1 MLLTPFVLQ
10 YLQYEFWS
18 NLNRRRLLQKFF
30 IPGMKDV
37 FSVKHTTTVNLHRI
51 SINACCSERN
61 VRIVANP
68 IKEHF
73 LVL

>member
-10 YLQYEFWS
+10 YVQYESWS
-18 NLNRRRLLQKFF
+18 NLNRRRLYRIF